1 MGGTICGPYLLFSG
15 ASSRRRSGKLV
26 AAIAASRVVTVSSS
40 RLPVQP
46 FLQESVVLAFRKF
59 YPESWLVGHKFP
71 MLEDL
76 INQPPFTCYLEWRAN
91 NDLSWDG
98 PLNPCLTS
106 GPTRLALRMAEGK
119 QAGAMNQRTPLL
131 SFGLDPDRHFALALQ
146 RARVPLP
153 TEALPVLD
161 DDLRFAGACCAEW
174 RGDLRQKRKQA
185 IGALKELKSRLASTT
200 ALLAQHQ
207 SEAIRQVTQGKDFAL
222 TLLIL
227 VIVRRFQLSDGPS
240 HRPPC
245 GRVRTTLQ
253 YLSATKLHTP
263 YSGRSAVGLNPTMLP
278 FFGV

>member
-1 MGGTICGPYLLFSG
+1 MFEATAPAVSPQKSTTSS
-15 ASSRRRSGKLV
+15 SSRRRSGKLV

-59 YPESWLVGHKFP
+59 YPESWFVGHKFP

-106 GPTRLALRMAEGK
+106 GPTGLALRMAEGK
-119 QAGAMNQRTPLL
+119 QAGAMNQRTALPPLL
-131 SFGLDPDRHFALALQ
+131 SFGLDPDQHFALALQ

-161 DDLRFAGACCAEW
+161 GGLLRGVEGGPPAE
-174 RGDLRQKRKQA
+174 A
-185 IGALKELKSRLASTT
+185 
-200 ALLAQHQ
+200 
-207 SEAIRQVTQGKDFAL
+207 
-222 TLLIL
+222 
-227 VIVRRFQLSDGPS
+227 
-240 HRPPC
+240 
-245 GRVRTTLQ
+245 
-253 YLSATKLHTP
+253 
-263 YSGRSAVGLNPTMLP
+263 
-278 FFGV
+278 